1 MKLLSLLAAFIS
13 DPIAEELFDE
23 ELESQ
28 GNFSLAE
35 SWVRFKMN
43 WNKAKIVTI
52 IFSAKCEVGRRYQS
66 VTQHLRPVTEKRH
79 SSGRT

>member
-1 MKLLSLLAAFIS
+1 MKLLSLLAAIIS

-43 WNKAKIVTI
+43 WNKANIVTI
-52 IFSAKCEVGRRYQS
+52 IVG
-66 VTQHLRPVTEKRH
+66 KM
-79 SSGRT
+79 